1 MSEQWH
7 GPESQRRNQGDSEP
21 DAAVSENQDEAVTVD
36 QSGESSSGPADCQT
50 GQGSGEASQST
61 AASTASPVGA
71 NSGSTSAG
79 VASASANASASNTG
93 SPVSDP
99 NAKYAAPGTKFG
111 TNGGS
116 SSSLY
121 GATGSGSSTWG
132 FGATT
137 GTDNLGSN
145 ANPAGNFGSGANYA
159 SNANGPAGSSIPSP
173 STGGAG
179 GTSAGGPGTFT
190 EGTGGMGGTG
200 GPGSPAGPSYP
211 NLYAAPQSAPKPKKS
226 KRDEQC
232 SGPTWAGVVAA
243 LVVTCLVSVGLG
255 VGITSLTGG
264 GSTGASSSS
273 SPSSTSEV
281 QQSGTVEAVTSSG
294 DSPDWEA
301 VAEAVR
307 PAVVTIQV
315 SSGQSASTGSGVLW
329 DTDGNIVTNNHV
341 VSSATSG
348 GSIYVT
354 LYDGRIYTAS
364 IVGMDS
370 TTDLAVVKIDNPSD
384 DLVAARFTTS
394 SDLAVGQEVM
404 AIGSPLGLTDTVTT
418 GVISALDRPV
428 TVTTSSTSEDANPFS
443 SQTAQEETVT
453 TNAIQIDAS
462 INPGNS
468 GGPLFDSEGAVIGI
482 NSSIAS
488 VSSSLSDSSG
498 SIGLGF
504 AIPVDLVKN
513 VVAQI
518 LETGSAVHAVLGVT
532 VSSATVEVD
541 GATRIGAQIEG
552 IIAGGSADSAGLQAG
567 DVVISI
573 DGNSVSSSSSLVGY
587 VRRYNSGD
595 VVLLEVVRDG
605 NLIEVEV
612 TLQAES
618 TE

>member
-21 DAAVSENQDEAVTVD
+21 DAVVSKNQDEVVAVD
-36 QSGESSSGPADCQT
+36 QSGESSSGPADCQA

-61 AASTASPVGA
+61 AASTASPAGA
-71 NSGSTSAG
+71 SSGSTSAG
-79 VASASANASASNTG
+79 AVSASANASASNTG
-93 SPVSDP
+93 SPVPDP

-116 SSSLY
+116 SSSPY
-121 GATGSGSSTWG
+121 AATGSGSSFWG

-145 ANPAGNFGSGANYA
+145 ANPAGNFGSGAHYA
-159 SNANGPAGSSIPSP
+159 SNANGPARSSIPSP
-173 STGGAG
+173 S
-179 GTSAGGPGTFT
+179 AGGPGAFT

-200 GPGSPAGPSYP
+200 GPGGPSYP
-211 NLYAAPQSAPKPKKS
+211 NLYAAPQSAPKPKKP
-226 KRDEQC
+226 KRDEQR
-232 SGPTWAGVVAA
+232 SGPTWTGVVAA

-264 GSTGASSSS
+264 GSPGASDS
-273 SPSSTSEV
+273 SPSSSTTEV

-315 SSGQSASTGSGVLW
+315 SSGQSSSTGSGVLW

-364 IVGMDS
+364 IVGTDS
-370 TTDLAVVKIDNPSD
+370 TTDLAVVKIDNPPD

-428 TVTTSSTSEDANPFS
+428 TVTTSSTSEDTNPFS

-552 IIAGGSADSAGLQAG
+552 VTKGGSADSAGLQAG

-605 NLIEVEV
+605 NLIEVEA

>member
-21 DAAVSENQDEAVTVD
+21 DVAVSENQDEAVAVD
-36 QSGESSSGPADCQT
+36 QSGESSSDPADCQA

-61 AASTASPVGA
+61 AASTASPAGA
-71 NSGSTSAG
+71 SSGSTSAG
-79 VASASANASASNTG
+79 AASASANASASNTG
-93 SPVSDP
+93 SPVPDP

-116 SSSLY
+116 SSSPY
-121 GATGSGSSTWG
+121 AATGSGSSTWG

-145 ANPAGNFGSGANYA
+145 ANPAGNFSGGANYT
-159 SNANGPAGSSIPSP
+159 SNANGPARSSIPSP
-173 STGGAG
+173 SAGGAG
-179 GTSAGGPGTFT
+179 GTSADGPGTFT

-200 GPGSPAGPSYP
+200 GPGGPSYP
-211 NLYAAPQSAPKPKKS
+211 NLYAAPQSAPKPKKP
-226 KRDEQC
+226 KRDEQR
-232 SGPTWAGVVAA
+232 SGPTWTGVVAA

-264 GSTGASSSS
+264 SGSTGTSGSSASS
-273 SPSSTSEV
+273 TTEV

-315 SSGQSASTGSGVLW
+315 SSGQSSSTGSGVLW

-364 IVGMDS
+364 IVGTDS
-370 TTDLAVVKIDNPSD
+370 TTDLAVVKIDNPPD

-394 SDLAVGQEVM
+394 ADLAVGQEVM

-428 TVTTSSTSEDANPFS
+428 TVTTSSTSEDTNPFS

-552 IIAGGSADSAGLQAG
+552 VTKGGSADSAGLQAG

-612 TLQAES
+612 TLQAE
-618 TE
+618 